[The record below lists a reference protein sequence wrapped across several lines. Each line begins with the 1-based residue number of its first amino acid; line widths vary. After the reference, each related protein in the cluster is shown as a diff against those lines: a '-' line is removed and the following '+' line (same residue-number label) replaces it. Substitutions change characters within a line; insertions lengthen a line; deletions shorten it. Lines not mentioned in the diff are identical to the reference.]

1 MSDYHSIAVV
11 ILAGMRDFGRE
22 AISSRVPV
30 ALWPAGGESALK
42 RLLAHLAK
50 QGLKNITIC
59 SNGDSTLLAE
69 ALDIK
74 SLSELQLVFRDEL
87 LPVGTAGSIRDAVNG
102 QEHKLI
108 LVLPAAMMRPPDIG
122 LLIEDHRRQES
133 DLTVFFNPG
142 PGKDETRGDAAN
154 IYICSSSVLEN
165 IPAQGYYDIK
175 EGLISELIRAGKHV
189 HNAVL
194 PQNIGNFR
202 DRQGYLDAIGDYLE
216 NAGQADINLKQCHH
230 SDNRIIWKGSGAT
243 IEPQAK
249 IYGRVV
255 LLDNVHIETGAVI
268 FGPTIIGRNVSI
280 GKNSVIVNSV
290 LWDDSNVG
298 ENCEIQH
305 CLIDYHVC
313 VPSNSVVTGESVE
326 IELQGELS
334 SFLAGLSKVM
344 WDKVEL
350 LKMRMLPGFERALP
364 NRLRHQRAV
373 LPWLAAGF
381 ILVAFSW
388 SYWPGIKDLLHIWQ
402 RSDEYSSGILVP
414 FLAVYVL
421 WSRRRRIAGVQI
433 RPCWWG
439 LPAFVAAQAVR
450 FFGLFFMYGSAER
463 LSVVLSIAA
472 LVLLLFGWKLF
483 QKVSP
488 IMLFLF
494 LMLPWPNQV
503 QSAVSLPLQQWATS
517 SAVFCLETAG
527 YAVTRDGNVIHIG
540 QASVAV
546 AEACNG
552 LRMVTAFF
560 VISALVVLLV
570 ERPWWEKL
578 VVFVS
583 SLPIALFCNTVRLA
597 LTAVAFTILK
607 GEYWEKMFH
616 DFGGYA
622 MMPLALAIVVGE
634 FWFLARLVTV
644 PEKERAAVIN
654 RGKRLIGDAN
664 RADRSIDYE

>member
-1 MSDYHSIAVV
+1 
-11 ILAGMRDFGRE
+11 
-22 AISSRVPV
+22 
-30 ALWPAGGESALK
+30 
-42 RLLAHLAK
+42 
-50 QGLKNITIC
+50 
-59 SNGDSTLLAE
+59 
-69 ALDIK
+69 
-74 SLSELQLVFRDEL
+74 
-87 LPVGTAGSIRDAVNG
+87 
-102 QEHKLI
+102 
-108 LVLPAAMMRPPDIG
+108 
-122 LLIEDHRRQES
+122 
-133 DLTVFFNPG
+133 
-142 PGKDETRGDAAN
+142 
-154 IYICSSSVLEN
+154 
-165 IPAQGYYDIK
+165 
-175 EGLISELIRAGKHV
+175 
-189 HNAVL
+189 
-194 PQNIGNFR
+194 
-202 DRQGYLDAIGDYLE
+202 
-216 NAGQADINLKQCHH
+216 
-230 SDNRIIWKGSGAT
+230 
-243 IEPQAK
+243 
-249 IYGRVV
+249 
-255 LLDNVHIETGAVI
+255 
-268 FGPTIIGRNVSI
+268 
-280 GKNSVIVNSV
+280 
-290 LWDDSNVG
+290 
-298 ENCEIQH
+298 
-305 CLIDYHVC
+305 
-313 VPSNSVVTGESVE
+313 
-326 IELQGELS
+326 
-334 SFLAGLSKVM
+334 
-344 WDKVEL
+344 
-350 LKMRMLPGFERALP
+350 
-364 NRLRHQRAV
+364 
-373 LPWLAAGF
+373 
-381 ILVAFSW
+381 
-388 SYWPGIKDLLHIWQ
+388 
-402 RSDEYSSGILVP
+402 
-414 FLAVYVL
+414 
-421 WSRRRRIAGVQI
+421 
-433 RPCWWG
+433 
-439 LPAFVAAQAVR
+439 
-450 FFGLFFMYGSAER
+450 
-463 LSVVLSIAA
+463 LSIAA